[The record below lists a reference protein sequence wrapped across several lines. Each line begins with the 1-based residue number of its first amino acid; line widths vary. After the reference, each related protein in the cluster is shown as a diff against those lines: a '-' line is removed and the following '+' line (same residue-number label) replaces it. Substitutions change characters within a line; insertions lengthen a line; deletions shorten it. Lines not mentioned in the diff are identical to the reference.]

1 MTRTC
6 AKCLRAWVSLDSE
19 TTTILRLCPTCRAG
33 MRPLNRL
40 RAESRGEKRQA
51 PPPLEDEQ

>member
-33 MRPLNRL
+33 QKPLSTL
-40 RAESRGEKRQA
+40 RGGPKGEKRKA
-51 PPPLEDEQ
+51 TPARGENE

>member
-33 MRPLNRL
+33 QKPLSTL
-40 RAESRGEKRQA
+40 RAESKGEKRKA
-51 PPPLEDEQ
+51 PRERGEDE